1 MELIQIKNVSETAYR
16 FSPILKFLPGET
28 VTVSKKEVDAKPVI
42 NLLIK
47 AGRLQIVGAQAST
60 KEVAGDTEVVEEV

>member
-47 AGRLQIVGAQAST
+47 AGRLQVVGAQN
-60 KEVAGDTEVVEEV
+60 EPEVVEEV